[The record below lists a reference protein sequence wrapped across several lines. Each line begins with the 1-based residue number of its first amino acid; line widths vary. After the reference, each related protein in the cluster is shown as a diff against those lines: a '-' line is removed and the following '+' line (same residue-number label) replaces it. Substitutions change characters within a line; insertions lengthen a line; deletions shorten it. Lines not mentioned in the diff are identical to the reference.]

1 MEMVIV
7 DLEDLDCAE
16 IGAIG
21 WILLVVATVVAKMET
36 TNLLQ

>member
-7 DLEDLDCAE
+7 DPEDFVE

-21 WILLVVATVVAKMET
+21 WILSVLAMLVVKMEVAY
-36 TNLLQ
+36 LL